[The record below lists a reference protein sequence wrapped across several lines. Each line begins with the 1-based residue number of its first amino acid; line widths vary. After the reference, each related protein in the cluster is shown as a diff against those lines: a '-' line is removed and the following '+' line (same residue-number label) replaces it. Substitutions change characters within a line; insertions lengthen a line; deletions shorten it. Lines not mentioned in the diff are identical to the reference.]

1 MGTLMKFE
9 LHKLKKQKSFYIC
22 TLIMVALLFL
32 SAMTTN
38 ALVNGSP
45 EYAAQFKGSG
55 LDSMIGALGNCSFL
69 LIAGIFTALT
79 VCEDYEQQ
87 TVKNIFS
94 RGYSRGSV
102 YTRSARINVECI
114 CRMV

>member
-1 MGTLMKFE
+1 MKFE
-9 LHKLKKQKSFYIC
+9 MHKLKKQKSFYIC

-32 SAMTTN
+32 SAITTK

-55 LDSMIGALGNCSFL
+55 IDSMIGALGNCSFL

-94 RGYSRGSV
+94 RG
-102 YTRSARINVECI
+102 
-114 CRMV
+114 